1 MPDQQPW
8 PFSKPLEFLQKV
20 KYGGAVGK
28 KTAIAVTT
36 LIVLAVALVALPLS
50 LRLAGNIGA
59 LYVMIPAM
67 LVVVA
72 AVLWVYFDSL
82 RSIDNS
88 VRTYPKLALLEG
100 TDLVAYQQLEME
112 MAAKNRPSIPE
123 ELPAP
128 DPTPPTR
135 AIEAPVEEE
144 EG

>member
-1 MPDQQPW
+1 M
-8 PFSKPLEFLQKV
+8 
-20 KYGGAVGK
+20 GK